1 MAVYVDEAI
10 WPWRGRRWAHLMAD
24 SLEELHAF
32 ATRLGLKRAWF
43 QAKPGG
49 AAHYDVTDTVRARAL
64 QLGAVALVRPADSD
78 TLKAVIRRAR
88 EQLRSQTPV
97 AASIGSE

>member
-1 MAVYVDEAI
+1 MTVYVDEAI

-32 ATRLGLKRAWF
+32 AAQLGLKRAWF

-49 AAHYDVTDTVRARAL
+49 AAHYDVTDTVRLKAL
-64 QLGAVALVRPADSD
+64 KLGAMGLVLPGDND
-78 TLKAVIRRAR
+78 TLKTVIRRAR
-88 EQLRSQTPV
+88 EQLRKPTGELPTSK
-97 AASIGSE
+97 G